1 MPEHDFI
8 ACRGE
13 LISIRNGIEIW
24 SVIHKP
30 AVIHDPPITVRLEKR
45 GKNGKYFTYTFHP
58 VETAALLGLM
68 SQGKTDDEIYRES
81 GYGRALI
88 DAVLPELR
96 DFIRKREVK
105 NGGITRRKRPANR
118 RGNATARK
126 NTHRRSR

>member
-1 MPEHDFI
+1 MPEHDFV
-8 ACRGE
+8 ASRGE
-13 LISIRNGIEIW
+13 IISVRGGVIRW
-24 SVIHKP
+24 SVTHKP
-30 AVIHDPPITVRLEKR
+30 AAIHDPTIKVRLDKR
-45 GKNGKYFTYTFHP
+45 GKDGRYLTYTFHP

-68 SQGKTDDEIYRES
+68 SQGKSDDEIYRES

-105 NGGITRRKRPANR
+105 NERIARRARSANR

-126 NTHRRSR
+126 DTHRRSR